1 MLLDSHTLVYK
12 IHKGIVSVED
22 YIMWSHT
29 LLQNNVS
36 SNSLNIIASLA
47 PNHNLFEVEDYFK
60 KALNEL
66 QMELPVIEPSSR
78 AYIAL
83 LATRILK
90 EENGAKLFDLAQEI
104 FRIVVDLQH
113 PEDLIEWYKISEMLD
128 RLKYDT
134 APLEFSKDDVKAKMK
149 EEARRFLT
157 S

>member
-1 MLLDSHTLVYK
+1 MDGHTLVYK
-12 IHKGIVSVED
+12 IHKGTVAVED

-66 QMELPVIEPSSR
+66 QIELPVIEPSSR

-83 LATRILK
+83 LATEILRK
-90 EENGAKLFDLAQEI
+90 ENETELFHLAQEI
-104 FRIVVDLQH
+104 FGIVVNLQY
-113 PEDLIEWYKISEMLD
+113 PEDLIEWYNMSEMLD
-128 RLKYDT
+128 RLNYDT
-134 APLEFSKDDVKAKMK
+134 APLDFTKEDVKAKLK
-149 EEARRFLT
+149 EEARRFLNL
-157 S
+157 